1 MVECVTYLRV
11 SKNDGLR
18 ERDYTFNSKDMANVN
33 DNSVC
38 SADNNTISSITN
50 SVENQRKLLE
60 RFILKNDF
68 KHIAEFVDEGY
79 TGTNFNRPGFIKM
92 LGWIEKNNVRCI
104 MVKDLSRLG
113 RDYIET
119 GRLLEYYFPMNNIR
133 VISVSD
139 GYDSDKADYHERKIT
154 VPLLNLLNDSYARDI
169 SCKVRYSQKV
179 KRESGKYIGA
189 FAVYGYKKS
198 DSDKNRL
205 VIDDVAAK
213 VVKQIFDMR
222 IAGYSAEKIVRAFN
236 EEKILSPYMYKK
248 ANNSNYKTSFA
259 NSEMSVW
266 KPYSVRRILN
276 NEIYTGVLQQGKTRK
291 INYKLNKRINL
302 NKEEWVCCEETV
314 PAIISKE
321 QFMYANI
328 SLSNR
333 KKCKNRTPSGIT
345 TRLRTTSPD
354 SLVSFISSSGIFGG
368 YSAYSVWGGIT
379 NTSALSGSFSSI
391 GIRLMFC
398 IEVSPGKTSVP
409 AISTSS

>member
-11 SKNDGLR
+11 SKNDGFR

-33 DNSVC
+33 DNAVC

-68 KHIAEFVDEGY
+68 KHIAELVDEGY

-222 IAGYSAEKIVRAFN
+222 IAGYSAEKIVRALN

-333 KKCKNRTPSGIT
+333 KK
-345 TRLRTTSPD
+345 
-354 SLVSFISSSGIFGG
+354 
-368 YSAYSVWGGIT
+368 
-379 NTSALSGSFSSI
+379 
-391 GIRLMFC
+391 M
-398 IEVSPGKTSVP
+398 
-409 AISTSS
+409 

>member
-1 MVECVTYLRV
+1 
-11 SKNDGLR
+11 
-18 ERDYTFNSKDMANVN
+18 
-33 DNSVC
+33 
-38 SADNNTISSITN
+38 
-50 SVENQRKLLE
+50 
-60 RFILKNDF
+60 
-68 KHIAEFVDEGY
+68 
-79 TGTNFNRPGFIKM
+79 M

-213 VVKQIFDMR
+213 VVKRIFDMR

-248 ANNSNYKTSFA
+248 ANNSNYKTSFT
-259 NSEMSVW
+259 NSEVSVW

-291 INYKLNKRINL
+291 INYKIGKRINVT
-302 NKEEWVCCEETV
+302 KEEWVCCEEAV

-321 QFMYANI
+321 QFIYANI
-328 SLSNR
+328 SLSDR
-333 KKCKNRTPSGIT
+333 KAWIKK
-345 TRLRTTSPD
+345 
-354 SLVSFISSSGIFGG
+354 
-368 YSAYSVWGGIT
+368 
-379 NTSALSGSFSSI
+379 
-391 GIRLMFC
+391 
-398 IEVSPGKTSVP
+398 
-409 AISTSS
+409 

>member
-33 DNSVC
+33 GNAVC
-38 SADNNTISSITN
+38 SAISSITN

-154 VPLLNLLNDSYARDI
+154 VPLLNLLNNSYARDI

-276 NEIYTGVLQQGKTRK
+276 NEIYMGVLQQGKTRK

-333 KKCKNRTPSGIT
+333 KK
-345 TRLRTTSPD
+345 
-354 SLVSFISSSGIFGG
+354 
-368 YSAYSVWGGIT
+368 
-379 NTSALSGSFSSI
+379 
-391 GIRLMFC
+391 M
-398 IEVSPGKTSVP
+398 
-409 AISTSS
+409 

>member
-1 MVECVTYLRV
+1 
-11 SKNDGLR
+11 
-18 ERDYTFNSKDMANVN
+18 MANVN
-33 DNSVC
+33 DNAVC

-139 GYDSDKADYHERKIT
+139 G
-154 VPLLNLLNDSYARDI
+154 
-169 SCKVRYSQKV
+169 
-179 KRESGKYIGA
+179 YIGA

-333 KKCKNRTPSGIT
+333 KK
-345 TRLRTTSPD
+345 
-354 SLVSFISSSGIFGG
+354 
-368 YSAYSVWGGIT
+368 
-379 NTSALSGSFSSI
+379 
-391 GIRLMFC
+391 M
-398 IEVSPGKTSVP
+398 
-409 AISTSS
+409 